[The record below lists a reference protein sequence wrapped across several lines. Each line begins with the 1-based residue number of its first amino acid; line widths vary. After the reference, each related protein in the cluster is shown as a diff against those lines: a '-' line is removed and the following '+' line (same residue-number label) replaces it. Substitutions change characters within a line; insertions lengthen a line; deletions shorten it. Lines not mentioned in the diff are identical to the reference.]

1 MTNDSPEQMVQSIYK
16 KEIESSEMMTKLF
29 SEYDKEVAINAMIDV
44 FNDMVEN
51 IESQDRLKRVVILL
65 DNFGRS
71 VGSERLVE
79 RAADEA
85 NHNDDLVLRQER

>member
-1 MTNDSPEQMVQSIYK
+1 MTNDSPEKMVQSIYK